1 VPPRLSTLH
10 KNWIACMES
19 MEHRVREFI
28 STTFPVD
35 AGEELA
41 THQSLLDA
49 GVVDSI
55 GVLTIVTWIEET
67 FEVTVD
73 DEDVLPENLGS
84 IAGIMAYVERKQ
96 QEAGHAC

>member
-1 VPPRLSTLH
+1 
-10 KNWIACMES
+10 MES
-19 MEHRVREFI
+19 MEQRVREFI

-35 AGEELA
+35 AGEELD
-41 THQSLLDA
+41 TQQNLLDA

-67 FEVTVD
+67 FEVTVE

-84 IAGIMAYVERKQ
+84 IAGIVAYVTRKQ
-96 QEAGHAC
+96 EAA

>member
-1 VPPRLSTLH
+1 
-10 KNWIACMES
+10 MES
-19 MEHRVREFI
+19 MEQRVREFI

-35 AGEELA
+35 AGEELD
-41 THQSLLDA
+41 TQQNLLDA

-67 FEVTVD
+67 FEVTVE

-84 IAGIMAYVERKQ
+84 IAGIIAYVTRKQ
-96 QEAGHAC
+96 EAA